1 MGTPR
6 SSSMVSPEDQSVT
19 FVELFFDLVF
29 VFSVTQAVGYLHH
42 HLDWTG
48 VGHTVLIFWLVWWA
62 WTQYTWALNAA
73 DTTHPVVELSTLL
86 ATGIAFFMAVAL
98 PGAFADK
105 ALWFA
110 VPYVVVRIL
119 ALALYARVS
128 YENHP
133 SQHAAVRSFSLL
145 SVGGMAAVLGG
156 ALAGGSTQFWL
167 WGMAILLDI
176 IAAMAAGDREGW
188 DLHPDHFAERH
199 GLFIIIALGE
209 SLIVAAAG
217 LTGAEGAA
225 VDVLGVGVLAVATT
239 CALWWTYFGCAKP
252 ALDHDFEQL
261 KGAELSKAGRDAYSL
276 LHFPLALGVIAF
288 ASAIEGIVAHPAD
301 PLDLPNRI
309 ALGVGALLFVGVMSL
324 SVWRVTRSLP
334 VVRIGLAAA
343 TAAAIVF
350 VGGVSPTVTLAI
362 AFAGSALIG
371 IVEHRKYL
379 GREEVATL

>member
-6 SSSMVSPEDQSVT
+6 SASMVSPEDQSVT

-73 DTTHPVVELSTLL
+73 DTTHPAVELSTLL

-98 PGAFADK
+98 PGAFAGK

-110 VPYVVVRIL
+110 IPYVVVRVL

-128 YENHP
+128 WENDP
-133 SQHAAVRSFSLL
+133 SQHAAVRAFALL

-167 WGMAILLDI
+167 WGMAILLDC
-176 IAAMAAGDREGW
+176 IAAMSAGDREGW

-217 LTGAEGAA
+217 LTGAEAA
-225 VDVLGVGVLAVATT
+225 TRDVIGVGVLSVATT

-252 ALDHDFEQL
+252 ALDRDLEHL
-261 KGAELSKAGRDAYSL
+261 RGAELSKAGRDAYSL
-276 LHFPLALGVIAF
+276 FHFPLVLGVIAF
-288 ASAIEGIVAHPAD
+288 AAAIEGIVLHPAD
-301 PLDLPNRI
+301 PLDLANRL
-309 ALGVGALLFVGVMSL
+309 ALGVGVLLFTGVMAL
-324 SVWRVTRSLP
+324 SVWRVTSSLP
-334 VVRIGLAAA
+334 ALRILLGAA
-343 TAAAIVF
+343 TGGAVVFAA
-350 VGGVSPTVTLAI
+350 GVSPTTTLAI

-371 IVEHRKYL
+371 IVEHRKYI